1 MADEKNVKTEENKN
15 EELKTPEGN
24 TVTVVEA
31 KKPLGQ
37 RIKDGYSGFKTKHPK
52 LVNGVKTTIK
62 VGAGFGLGVLT
73 MMLGEKYKNSNGES
87 TCFTEADDIPVD
99 DFEMVDLDQV
109 VTDEQT
115 ESN

>member
-1 MADEKNVKTEENKN
+1 MAAEEKNVKTEENKN
-15 EELKTPEGN
+15 EETLKTPEGN

-37 RIKDGYSGFKTKHPK
+37 RIKDRYSGFKSKHPK

-73 MMLGEKYKNSNGES
+73 MALGEKYKNSNNES
-87 TCFTEADDIPVD
+87 TCFTEDDDIPA
-99 DFEMVDLDQV
+99 DFEVIDLDQV
-109 VTDEQT
+109 TTDET